1 MSRMTVPDVAVDFSG
16 EFSAHD
22 IHHIQKKLIIVV
34 RLSRQLPSYAYTVSA
49 LSGGHYGGGRK

>member
-1 MSRMTVPDVAVDFSG
+1 MSRMTVPDVTVDFSG

-49 LSGGHYGGGRK
+49 LSGGHY